1 MVTIK
6 DIARES
12 GYSVSTVSRVL
23 NHKNDVS
30 PDARKH
36 IEEVV
41 EKFHFVPNNN
51 AKHLKQSNSKCIGV
65 LVKGIANL
73 LFADIVE
80 EIQKRVEK
88 TEYTL
93 AVSYLDEEADEV
105 EQALYLCRDR
115 KPLGLLFLGG
125 NPTHFEQE
133 FGKIHVPS
141 VLVTNRA
148 DGLKFRNLSSVA
160 TDDVEAA
167 KCAVDALL
175 DAGHKRIGVLGGDL
189 LSSYTSR
196 QRLGGCEESMREHGM
211 DPEEHLHYKK
221 ARFSYE
227 SAYEGTKHLLNEADD
242 ITAIFAM
249 SDIMAIG
256 AIRAMLDMGYSVPED
271 ISVIGFDGT
280 EMAEYYSPRLSTIKQ
295 QCQTLAARSMEILL
309 EKLAQIAQAEQ
320 AGNGEV
326 NLVPVHEIIPFTFV
340 RGESIKKL

>member
-148 DGLKFRNLSSVA
+148 DGLKFWNLSSVA

-280 EMAEYYSPRLSTIKQ
+280 EMAEYYSPRLATIKQ

-326 NLVPVHEIIPFTFV
+326 NLVPVHEIIPFAFV

>member
-1 MVTIK
+1 M
-6 DIARES
+6 
-12 GYSVSTVSRVL
+12 
-23 NHKNDVS
+23 
-30 PDARKH
+30 
-36 IEEVV
+36 
-41 EKFHFVPNNN
+41 
-51 AKHLKQSNSKCIGV
+51 
-65 LVKGIANL
+65 
-73 LFADIVE
+73 
-80 EIQKRVEK
+80 EK

>member
-148 DGLKFRNLSSVA
+148 DGLKFWNLSSVA

-340 RGESIKKL
+340 KGESIKKL